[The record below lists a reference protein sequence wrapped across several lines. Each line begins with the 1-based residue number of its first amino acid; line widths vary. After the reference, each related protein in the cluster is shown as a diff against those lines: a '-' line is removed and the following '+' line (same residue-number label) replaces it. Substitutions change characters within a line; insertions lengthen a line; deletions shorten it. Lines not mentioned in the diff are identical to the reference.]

1 MCRMAGIITK
11 NINYIEDYI
20 FLQFLNLAVTGRTKP
35 YRDEGHLDGWGVA
48 GLFGNKTTIFYK
60 SANAVIKDTK
70 IYFQTIDKLKKV
82 NSKISII
89 HFRKSSSGS
98 VKLENTH
105 PFIYDDW
112 IFAHN
117 GTILD
122 KNKLK
127 LKLTKLKP
135 QGDTDS
141 EIFFYS
147 IVENLG
153 NSVNFIPLL
162 VDILRYVKTKI
173 RHTSLTFLLA
183 NTEYLVA
190 YREYSMKFAEEGDKP
205 LWNKNYYTLFYTKT
219 KNYIIFCSEP
229 VDYVFHRWVSMKNSH
244 LIVVNKYLDVVFNKK
259 I

>member
-20 FLQFLNLAVTGRTKP
+20 FFQFLNLAVAGKIKP
-35 YRDEGHLDGWGVA
+35 NRDEGHLDGWGVA
-48 GLFGNKTTIFYK
+48 GLLGDKTTIFYK
-60 SANAVIKDTK
+60 STDAVIKDTK
-70 IYFQTIDKLKKV
+70 NYLQTIDKLKKA

-89 HFRKSSSGS
+89 HFRKSSSGG

-112 IFAHN
+112 VFAHN
-117 GTILD
+117 GTILQKD
-122 KNKLK
+122 D

-141 EIFFYS
+141 EVLFYH
-147 IVENLG
+147 IIENLG
-153 NSVNFIPLL
+153 NTINFIPLL
-162 VDILRYVKTKI
+162 VDILRYIKAKI
-173 RHTSLTFLLA
+173 KHTSLTFLLT

-190 YREYSMKFAEEGDKP
+190 YREYSPKYAEEGDKA

-219 KNYIIFCSEP
+219 KNYIIFCSELIDP
-229 VDYVFHRWVSMKNSH
+229 VFHKWVPMNNSH
-244 LIVVNKYLDVVFNKK
+244 LIVVNKYLDIVFSRK